1 MIAAP
6 ATDRVF
12 RLAEG
17 PVWDDRTQ
25 RLLWVDILA
34 GSVLIGSLGADD
46 QISIADELHFDALVG
61 AVALTDGDDLL
72 VAALDR
78 LVLVR
83 HDGTRVAGAPL
94 FEDADRRFNDG
105 KADPAG
111 RYLIGTMSMSGPSTT
126 EQLFRVHDAGVDVVD
141 DDLTL
146 SNGLAWTADGRR
158 MYSVDTV
165 SGIVRVRDHDPETG
179 SSGAWSTFVELD
191 AGHPDGIC
199 IDADDHLWIA
209 VWGEGAVLR
218 VSPDAVVV
226 DRIDV
231 AAPCT
236 SSVAFAGP
244 DLDILVITTASE
256 DHSPLELAGY
266 PDSGRLFTARPGV
279 RGVPSARVA
288 ASVLDAHFAA
298 DGGRPL

>member
-1 MIAAP
+1 MIATP

-17 PVWDDRTQ
+17 PVWDERAQ

-34 GSVLIGSLGADD
+34 GDVLIGALDD
-46 QISIADELHFDALVG
+46 DDRITIVEELHFPTMVG
-61 AVALTDGDDLL
+61 AVALTEGDDLL

-78 LVLVR
+78 LV
-83 HDGTRVAGAPL
+83 RVAPDGSRRDGPPL
-94 FEDADRRFNDG
+94 FEDAGRRFNDG
-105 KADPAG
+105 KPDPSG
-111 RYLIGTMSMSGPSTT
+111 RYLIGTMSLSGPSAS
-126 EQLFRVHDAGVDVVD
+126 EQLFRVHGAHVEVVD

-146 SNGLAWTADGRR
+146 SNGLGWSADGSR
-158 MYSVDTV
+158 MYSVDTGTRV
-165 SGIVRVRDHDPETG
+165 IRVRDHNPKSGT
-179 SSGAWSTFVELD
+179 SGAWSTFAKLD
-191 AGHPDGIC
+191 AGSPDGIC
-199 IDADDHLWIA
+199 IDADDHLWVA

-218 VSPDAVVV
+218 YSPDGIAV

-244 DLDILVITTASE
+244 DLDILVITTASD
-256 DHSPLELAGY
+256 DHGPVELA
-266 PDSGRLFTARPGV
+266 PDSGRLFTVRPGV

-288 ASVLDAHFAA
+288 ASVLEAHIPGSA
-298 DGGRPL
+298 